1 MTALPTQLPG
11 ERVKKALV
19 AYCEMKEKYP
29 ERDHRSLLQQVE
41 TRFDLTPL
49 ECEFL
54 NRQILED
61 EKYRC

>member
-19 AYCEMKEKYP
+19 AYCEMKQNHP
-29 ERDHRSLLQQVE
+29 ERDRRSLLEMVE

-54 NRQILED
+54 NRQILE
-61 EKYRC
+61 EGK

>member
-19 AYCEMKEKYP
+19 AYCEMKAKHP
-29 ERDHRSLLQQVE
+29 ERDQRSLLQMVE

-54 NRQILED
+54 NRQILE
-61 EKYRC
+61 EGK

>member
-1 MTALPTQLPG
+1 MTAHPTQLPG

-29 ERDHRSLLQQVE
+29 EQDQRSLLHQVE
-41 TRFDLTPL
+41 IKFDLTPR

-54 NRQILED
+54 NRQILE
-61 EKYRC
+61 ERK